1 MQKNMNSKTLVLF
14 LSLLLL
20 PIIAFADDT
29 ESARPT
35 FGVKIERNVDIAI
48 IEGET
53 YLNVVV
59 EFNAAAIDDI
69 FKEGVKITVKD
80 SNGKK
85 IYKKRFSNSYL
96 YGFSS
101 GAIQVGKGNVLTQVI
116 LCKSSSTGKWCM
128 ELREKG
134 IY

>member
-1 MQKNMNSKTLVLF
+1 MSTKSLF
-14 LSLLLL
+14 LMLSLLLL
-20 PIIAFADDT
+20 PIIAIAQ
-29 ESARPT
+29 EAEKAKPT
-35 FGVKIERNVDIAI
+35 FGVKVERNVDFAI
-48 IEGET
+48 IEGEA
-53 YLNVVV
+53 YQNVVV

-85 IYKKRFSNSYL
+85 IFKKRFSNSYL
-96 YGFSS
+96 YGFSD

-116 LCKSSSTGKWCM
+116 LSKSSLTGKWSM
-128 ELREKG
+128 EIKEKG